1 MQLSLIMA
9 IHGYIAINPHKQNG
23 MICYINIWKS
33 WDFMDPSFLSTTCL
47 PKLSPWY
54 VGSFS
59 SPILDKKM
67 FRSFKG
73 GTYEACGF
81 KSLCWLFGCC
91 FNHKCYQMPLA
102 CMSSHTLIVSFCP
115 KMVQNTLSHYFF
127 QCAWHPKCVESI
139 SAAIQPR

>member
-1 MQLSLIMA
+1 MA

-47 PKLSPWY
+47 AKLSPWY

-67 FRSFKG
+67 FRLSKG

-81 KSLCWLFGCC
+81 KILCWLFGCC

-102 CMSSHTLIVSFCP
+102 CSHLAPWLCLFLQRCAKHTF
-115 KMVQNTLSHYFF
+115 TYFF
-127 QCAWHPKCVESI
+127 QCAWHPKCVELI
-139 SAAIQPR
+139 SVAIQPP